1 MTWIKICGT
10 TNVSDALTAVDAG
23 ADAVGFV
30 FFEGSPRKVNKETA
44 RDIVSQL
51 PDHVEKVGVFV
62 NPEQG
67 QVVDTVNEVR
77 LTATQ
82 CRLQRPAN
90 GPAEGERF
98 YQPIRILVP
107 LSVPLLLQDENRLR
121 GLIADF
127 SRVADEAN
135 RPGRPKKTNQLDT
148 FLLDSGTPQEP
159 GGTGKKF
166 DWQRIAPLVQIMNKS
181 VKVVIAGGLTPDNIA
196 EAMRILR
203 PWGVDVASGVEAEP
217 GKKDPGK
224 VRAFIQ
230 AVRQSGR
237 AT

>member
-135 RPGRPKKTNQLDT
+135 RPGRPKNPTSWTLFCWIPAPRKNRGGRVKNSIG
-148 FLLDSGTPQEP
+148 SG
-159 GGTGKKF
+159 
-166 DWQRIAPLVQIMNKS
+166 S
-181 VKVVIAGGLTPDNIA
+181 
-196 EAMRILR
+196 LR
-203 PWGVDVASGVEAEP
+203 WS
-217 GKKDPGK
+217 
-224 VRAFIQ
+224 R
-230 AVRQSGR
+230 S
-237 AT
+237 